1 MVLRGFSMTNS
12 IVMVSGGDL
21 FSAMSDYLF
30 LCCVPLLGIW
40 GVWYAIKII
49 LRAFKRVS
57 RG

>member
-1 MVLRGFSMTNS
+1 MTNS

-30 LCCVPLLGIW
+30 LVCVPLLGIW